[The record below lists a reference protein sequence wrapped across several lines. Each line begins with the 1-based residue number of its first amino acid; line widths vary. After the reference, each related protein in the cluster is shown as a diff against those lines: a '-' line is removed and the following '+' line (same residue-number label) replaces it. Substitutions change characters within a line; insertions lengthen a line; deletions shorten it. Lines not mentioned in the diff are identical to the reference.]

1 MSKLTKPI
9 TGTNNWTK
17 VSIKLQIL
25 ENCEYLI
32 VGIRWFKSDKF
43 ISGTTW
49 IDDVRLI
56 DLGNS

>member
-1 MSKLTKPI
+1 MSKSIKPL

-17 VSIKLQIL
+17 VGMKLQIL
-25 ENCEYLI
+25 ENCEDLI
-32 VGIRWFKSDKF
+32 VRIRWFKSDKF